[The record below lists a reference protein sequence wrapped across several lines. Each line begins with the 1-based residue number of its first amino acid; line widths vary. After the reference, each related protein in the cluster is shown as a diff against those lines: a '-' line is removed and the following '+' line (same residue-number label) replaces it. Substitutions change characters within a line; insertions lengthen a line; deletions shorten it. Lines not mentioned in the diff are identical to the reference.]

1 MSSGPAVTASR
12 SRILA
17 ILTGIFA
24 LASLLGYLVARDV
37 VNKTGE
43 HQALASAE
51 IVARQASVA
60 RSV

>member
-24 LASLLGYLVARDV
+24 LASLLGYLVVRDV
-37 VNKTGE
+37 VNKTDG